1 MGLSKQPKTKVSRLA
16 ALRLFTHDH
25 VLRGAAKQP
34 DFPTR
39 YKKIA
44 TGPFVVSGVDPLASR
59 K

>member
-1 MGLSKQPKTKVSRLA
+1 MGLSKQPKVKVSRLA
-16 ALRLFTHDH
+16 ALRLFTHGH

-39 YKKIA
+39 YKNIA
-44 TGPFVVSGVDPLASR
+44 TCPFVISGADPLASR